1 MTDNLKRKKKGKKT
15 RKNKKKRYKQIQDA
29 ELNTLSEACCV
40 FVLFFLVLCT
50 ICCQFLW
57 IVLSIVDCPFDI
69 LLRLFTYIYF
79 HFIFLM
85 LYSAHASDWDH
96 FTFSQEWPQTTCIL
110 GKEEVR
116 TQFIFKI
123 ETDMKIGLYITL
135 VISGFDQMSI
145 EYGIPWFQFP
155 AEGTNQRRRNCYLFL
170 WF

>member
-1 MTDNLKRKKKGKKT
+1 MYLF
-15 RKNKKKRYKQIQDA
+15 Y
-29 ELNTLSEACCV
+29 
-40 FVLFFLVLCT
+40 LFFLVLCT

-96 FTFSQEWPQTTCIL
+96 FTFAQEWPQTACML
-110 GKEEVR
+110 GKKEVR

-135 VISGFDQMSI
+135 VKSGFDQMS
-145 EYGIPWFQFP
+145 
-155 AEGTNQRRRNCYLFL
+155 NRVRNSVVSVPSGGNKPKTTKLLFVPL
-170 WF
+170 VLIRCQ